1 MSNIFFAND
10 DECDDKID
18 IDGLYERNFLR
29 EEKKISLYKK
39 ILSRV
44 HRRIVSTSRS
54 KQDKCIHFK
63 LPSYLFGESLY
74 HSDDCAAYIIEKL
87 SENGFYVKHMN
98 PNILFISWDQWIPSY
113 ERSEYKRRT
122 GITINEK
129 GEEIKSK
136 STEVPIT
143 VKENKNYTP
152 ITNYKPTGHLVYNP
166 DVYNAISGV

>member
-1 MSNIFFAND
+1 
-10 DECDDKID
+10 
-18 IDGLYERNFLR
+18 
-29 EEKKISLYKK
+29 
-39 ILSRV
+39 
-44 HRRIVSTSRS
+44 
-54 KQDKCIHFK
+54 
-63 LPSYLFGESLY
+63 
-74 HSDDCAAYIIEKL
+74 
-87 SENGFYVKHMN
+87 MN